1 MIWKQRKFEP
11 KENKVDQLI
20 KRLSVQ
26 YEIAYL
32 LIQRGISDFDSA
44 KNYFRPSID
53 KLHDPFIMLD
63 MAKAVKRINKAIH
76 NQEKIM
82 IFGDYD
88 VDGITAV
95 TLVYSYLKNHL
106 PIIYYLPDRYSEGYG
121 VSKKSIDIAKKEQ
134 VSLIISLDCGINAI
148 DNISYAKKNKIDFIV
163 CEIYKKKKD

>member
-1 MIWKQRKFEP
+1 MIWKQRKSEP
-11 KENKVDQLI
+11 KEEELNQLI
-20 KRLSVQ
+20 KSLSVQ

-63 MAKAVKRINKAIH
+63 MVKAVKRIEKAIQ

-82 IFGDYD
+82 ILGDYD

-95 TLVYSYLKNHL
+95 TLVYSYLKNYL
-106 PIIYYLPDRYSEGYG
+106 PVIYYIPDRYSEGYG
-121 VSKKSIDIAKKEQ
+121 VSKKVSI
-134 VSLIISLDCGINAI
+134 
-148 DNISYAKKNKIDFIV
+148 
-163 CEIYKKKKD
+163 

>member
-1 MIWKQRKFEP
+1 MIWKQRKSEP
-11 KENKVDQLI
+11 KEEEVNRLI
-20 KRLSVQ
+20 KSISVQ

-53 KLHDPFIMLD
+53 KLHDPLIMLD
-63 MAKAVKRINKAIH
+63 MVKAVKRIEKAIQ

-82 IFGDYD
+82 ILGDYD

-106 PIIYYLPDRYSEGYG
+106 PII
-121 VSKKSIDIAKKEQ
+121 
-134 VSLIISLDCGINAI
+134 
-148 DNISYAKKNKIDFIV
+148 
-163 CEIYKKKKD
+163 

>member
-1 MIWKQRKFEP
+1 MNLLFVFQENLANNCMIWKQRKFES

-82 IFGDYD
+82 IIGDYD

-95 TLVYSYLKNHL
+95 TLVYSYLKN
-106 PIIYYLPDRYSEGYG
+106 
-121 VSKKSIDIAKKEQ
+121 
-134 VSLIISLDCGINAI
+134 
-148 DNISYAKKNKIDFIV
+148 
-163 CEIYKKKKD
+163 